1 MKAEE
6 DKTTMTDQR
15 ENLDTFFNPKNVVV
29 CGVSPQMTNFG
40 KTIVQNLLE
49 FEFVGEIFSVGTR
62 EGVIFGQRIYQS
74 IDRIDSRIDLA
85 VILTPARTVPSL
97 LVQCGRKGIKNVII
111 ESGGFS
117 EMGTEGVSLEAT
129 CLTVAKEHGIRFIGP
144 NGLGVIN
151 LESGLCV
158 PFSRM
163 NRDLLKGSVSIL
175 AQSGGVGLGYLRF
188 LDEER
193 IGINKFVS
201 LGNKVDVNEN
211 DLLEYLIDDKHTKII
226 LMYLEAFTDG
236 RRFVEIASKCDKPI
250 LIHKSNRFETSAR
263 IAHSHTA
270 ALFASDELV
279 DYALEQGDCVRVNA
293 MPDAIDYIK
302 ILSLPPLKGNRLAIV
317 TRSGGHAV
325 NAADACAHFG
335 FNLPLFPKKFLK
347 KIESRLKA
355 NVIRL
360 QNPLDLGDL
369 FDLTFYESI
378 VEETLRLDNVDG
390 ILLGHGY
397 RGGFEKDDSRSFIKK
412 VGELVK
418 EYQKP
423 VAVVVFTEAVEIDYL
438 KRNCNIP
445 IFTGLENAVRA
456 LNLSYSQAS
465 RKEISPVFESPV
477 DINPKKTENILEE
490 AAGRDHLLLYES
502 LRLIQNCGF
511 SVPPYSLARS
521 PDNAVHVWQ
530 ELKGPA
536 VMKINRPHVSH
547 KTDQGLVSLNLN
559 SEKEI
564 RYAFEDFMEKV
575 ASPDIEV
582 LIQPMVSQGS
592 EVIMGGR
599 QDEVFGSVILFGLGG
614 IFVEAIG
621 DVVWRLAPVDRCA
634 ARAMIDQ
641 IRGRKVLDGVR
652 GQPPF
657 KLDALEDLL
666 IGLSQMLADYP
677 MIREI
682 DINPVRLVGDGAR
695 LQALDARVVLAP

>member
-1 MKAEE
+1 
-6 DKTTMTDQR
+6 MTDLL
-15 ENLDTFFNPKNVVV
+15 ENLDTFFNPKKVVV
-29 CGVSPQMTNFG
+29 CGVSPQLTNFG

-49 FEFVGEIFSVGTR
+49 FGFDGEIFSVGTKG
-62 EGVIFGQRIYQS
+62 GVIFGQRIYQS
-74 IDRIDSRIDLA
+74 IEQIESRIDLA

-97 LVQCGRKGIKNVII
+97 LEQCGRKGIKNVII

-117 EMGTEGVSLEAT
+117 EMGGEGISLQAR
-129 CLTVAKEHGIRFIGP
+129 CLAAAKEHGIRFIGP
-144 NGLGVIN
+144 NCLGAIN
-151 LESGLCV
+151 VESGLCV
-158 PFSRM
+158 PFSRV

-193 IGINKFVS
+193 IGVNKFVS
-201 LGNKVDVNEN
+201 LGNKVDINEN
-211 DLLEYLIDDKHTKII
+211 ELLEYLIHDRHTKII

-250 LIHKSNRFETSAR
+250 LIHKSNRFEASAQ

-270 ALFASDELV
+270 ALFANDELV
-279 DYALEQGDCVRVNA
+279 DYALEQAGCVRVNA
-293 MPDAIDYIK
+293 MSDAIDYIK
-302 ILSLPPLKGNRLAIV
+302 ILSLPPLRGTRLAVV

-335 FNLPLFPKKFLK
+335 FCLPPLPRDFLE
-347 KIESRLKA
+347 KIETRLKA

-390 ILLGHGY
+390 VLLGHGY
-397 RGGFEKDDSRSFIKK
+397 RAGFEKGDSRNFIKK
-412 VGELVK
+412 VGELVIK
-418 EYQKP
+418 YQKP

-438 KRNCNIP
+438 KSNCNIP
-445 IFTGLENAVRA
+445 IFTGLENAARA
-456 LNLSYSQAS
+456 LKLSYSLAS
-465 RKEISPVFESPV
+465 IKEKAPASEPLVE
-477 DINPKKTENILEE
+477 INPEKAENILKK
-490 AAGRDHLLLYES
+490 AAGQDHLLLHES
-502 LRLIQNCGF
+502 LRLIENFGF
-511 SVPPYSLARS
+511 SLPPCSLARS
-521 PDNAVHVWQ
+521 SDQAVHAWQ
-530 ELKGPA
+530 ELNRPV
-536 VMKINRPHVSH
+536 VMKINSPHVSH

-559 SEKEI
+559 SEKDI
-564 RYAFEDFMEKV
+564 TNTFEDFNEK
-575 ASPDIEV
+575 AGSQDIEV
-582 LIQPMVSQGS
+582 LIQPMVGPGS

-599 QDEVFGSVILFGLGG
+599 QDEVFGPVILFGLGG

-621 DVVWRLAPVDRCA
+621 DVVWRLAPLNRSE

-641 IRGRKVLDGVR
+641 IRGRKILDGVR

-657 KLDALEDLL
+657 KMNELEDLL

-677 MIREI
+677 IIREI
-682 DINPVRLVGDGAR
+682 DINPIRQVGDQPR
-695 LQALDARVVLAP
+695 LQALDARVVIECSL